1 MFRRDRPRQ
10 ALILRLVVT
19 AVALA
24 TVSSVFV
31 VVAGADSAGTN
42 SSRRARPLL
51 TYVASNGGICLVRA
65 DGSHPVRLTPRWKDG
80 AGPAWSPHGRYLA
93 FGRQTGDERSKIF
106 VANARGE
113 IRWSFGGDQW
123 NGGPIW
129 SPDGQHIAYRRSV
142 AHAFGLAVA
151 RMNGSDDKGVAA
163 SPGFPTY
170 GPDHPAWTPDGQRLA
185 FDDGNFFDTPQGIF
199 TVALDGSD
207 RRLQIADALS
217 PAFSP
222 DGKKLAY
229 IAFHYSQQR
238 GVNEQGGIFIADADG
253 MNPYLLAAQTGQLY
267 WWTPAWSPDGK
278 RLAFRQD
285 TLLYGRAV
293 HTDLVVARVDGSG
306 ERVLASA
313 ASSVGLSPPVWSPGG
328 KYLAFQRSAT
338 RAIVVARADG
348 GGQRVV
354 VARSGGGLPAWRPAV
369 ALPAAKRPP
378 CPRR

>member
-1 MFRRDRPRQ
+1 MFHRDGPRR
-10 ALILRLVVT
+10 ALIVRLVVT

-24 TVSSVFV
+24 TVSVFV
-31 VVAGADSAGTN
+31 VVAGADSGGTN
-42 SSRRARPLL
+42 NSRPARPLL

-65 DGSHPVRLTPRWKDG
+65 DGSHPVRLTPRRKDG
-80 AGPAWSPHGRYLA
+80 GGPAWSPHGRYLA

-106 VANARGE
+106 VANARGR

-129 SPDGQHIAYRRSV
+129 SPDGQHIAYRWSV

-151 RMNGSDDKGVAA
+151 RMNGSDDHGVAA

-185 FDDGNFFDTPQGIF
+185 FDDGNFVDTSQGIF

-207 RRLQIADALS
+207 RRLLIADALS

-222 DGKKLAY
+222 DGKKVAY
-229 IAFHYSQQR
+229 VAFHYSQQH
-238 GVNEQGGIFIADADG
+238 GVNKQGGIFIADADG
-253 MNPYLLAAQTGQLY
+253 TNPHLLAAQTGQLY
-267 WWTPAWSPDGK
+267 WSTPAWSPDGK
-278 RLAFRQD
+278 RLAFRRD
-285 TLLYGRAV
+285 TLLYERAV
-293 HTDLVVARVDGSG
+293 HTDLVVQRVDGSG

-313 ASSVGLSPPVWSPGG
+313 PSSVGLSAPVWSPGG
-328 KYLAFQRSAT
+328 KYLAFLRNT
-338 RAIVVARADG
+338 NGAIVVARADG
-348 GGQRVV
+348 GGRQVV